1 MANVNKVIL
10 IGRLTKDPELRF
22 TPQGTAVTDVSI
34 AVNRVSRN
42 PDGTTREETCFVD
55 VTIWSKQAEATA
67 EYVKKGQ
74 QIYIEGR
81 LSQDRWEDKQTG
93 QKRSKLK
100 VIAERVQFLGGGG
113 GRREE
118 GGGGGA
124 GGAEDVPP
132 DAEPAEQS
140 GGGDVPF

>member
-1 MANVNKVIL
+1 MANLNKVML

-42 PDGTTREETCFVD
+42 ADGTSREETCFVD
-55 VTIWSKQAEATA
+55 VTVWGKQAESTA
-67 EYVKKGQ
+67 EYVKKGRE
-74 QIYIEGR
+74 IFIEGR
-81 LSQDRWEDKQTG
+81 LTLDRWEDKQSG

-100 VIAERVQFLGGGG
+100 VVAERVQFLGG
-113 GRREE
+113 RRDDS
-118 GGGGGA
+118 GGGGGQDA
-124 GGAEDVPP
+124 PADDVP
-132 DAEPAEQS
+132 AEGGDQ